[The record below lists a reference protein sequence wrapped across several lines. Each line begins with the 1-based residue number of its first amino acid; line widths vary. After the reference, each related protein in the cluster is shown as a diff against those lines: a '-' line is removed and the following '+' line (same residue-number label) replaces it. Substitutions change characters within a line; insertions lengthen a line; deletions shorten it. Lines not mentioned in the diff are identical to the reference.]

1 MSDPAVVVDPAAP
14 VVAPAAA
21 APATP
26 VTPAAVDPAAPA
38 APAVDPAKPADPAA
52 PTGAPEA
59 YADFKQPDGF
69 TFDAD
74 LSAEFK
80 ATAKAMNLS
89 QDDAQKLFDL
99 GIKSNQ
105 SSAAKIQAM
114 AATAKAQ
121 WQADA
126 QADKEIGGAQAAE
139 HRATANKAL
148 ADFGTPELKKLL
160 DESGLGDHPELLR
173 WAYRVGK
180 AMSND
185 THVPG
190 SKGGSKGDARSLYP
204 NSNMNP

>member
-1 MSDPAVVVDPAAP
+1 MSDAATTVDTTAA
-14 VVAPAAA
+14 
-21 APATP
+21 T
-26 VTPAAVDPAAPA
+26 TTAAVDTTTTAAAETTA
-38 APAVDPAKPADPAA
+38 ATTTAATTEAKAETATEA
-52 PTGAPEA
+52 KAGAPEA

-74 LSAEFK
+74 LSTEFK
-80 ATAKAMNLS
+80 ATAKALNLS

-185 THVPG
+185 THVPA